1 VAFLIIDR
9 RLNGKHK
16 SAVNRQRFLRRY
28 RKHIKEAVADA
39 VGKRSITDI
48 ERGEEISIPKK
59 DVSEPVFRHGHG
71 GRQTGILPGNREF
84 ITGDKIKRPSGGAG
98 GGGGPGAT
106 GSGEGMDD
114 FTFALTQ
121 EEFMDFVF
129 EDLELPNLAKKQ
141 IKDTD
146 SYKLIKGGY
155 TNEGI
160 PARLNVVQSLRS
172 AYARRIALSGA
183 IRRQIDVLETELE
196 KLEAAESG
204 KADSHR
210 AGDLDGDRA
219 NLTMDGPNQIIHIR
233 IREIKNELDRL
244 RRRLNHIPFLD
255 DFDLRYNNVIQ
266 QPMPTSSAVMF
277 CIMDVSGSMTQD
289 IKDIA
294 KRFFILLYLFLQRN
308 YQKIDLVF
316 IRHHTSASEVDE
328 QEFFYAR
335 DTGGTIV
342 SSALKLMHKIVCER
356 YPASDWNIYVA
367 QASDGDNWDDDSPL
381 CSDLLLTKIMSLV
394 QYYAYVEITPREH
407 QALWHT
413 YEGIV
418 ETFPD
423 NFAMQQIEG
432 LGDIYPV
439 FHDLFQR
446 RTT

>member
-1 VAFLIIDR
+1 MAFLIIDR
-9 RLNGKHK
+9 RPNGKHK

-28 RKHIKEAVADA
+28 RKHIKDA
-39 VGKRSITDI
+39 VTDAVSKRSITDI

-59 DVSEPVFRHGHG
+59 DVSEPIFRHGRG
-71 GRQTGILPGNREF
+71 GRQPRVLPGNKEF
-84 ITGDKIKRPSGGAG
+84 ITGDKIRRPQGGTGGAG
-98 GGGGPGAT
+98 GPGASD
-106 GSGEGMDD
+106 SGEGMDE
-114 FTFALTQ
+114 FTFELTQ
-121 EEFMDFVF
+121 EEFMDFMF

-183 IRRQIDVLETELE
+183 TRRQIKTLETELE
-196 KLEAAESG
+196 ALQALENGQTHSHTDDLAVDG
-204 KADSHR
+204 NDLIDPDSKEDIQHR
-210 AGDLDGDRA
+210 V
-219 NLTMDGPNQIIHIR
+219 
-233 IREIKNELDRL
+233 REIKNELDRL

-255 DFDLRYNNVIQ
+255 DFDLKYNNVVQ
-266 QPMPTSSAVMF
+266 QPTPTSSAVMF
-277 CIMDVSGSMTQD
+277 CLMDVSGSMTQD

-294 KRFFILLYLFLQRN
+294 KRFFILLYLFLKRN
-308 YQKIDLVF
+308 YQKIDVVF

-342 SSALKLMHKIVCER
+342 SSALKLMHKIVRER
-356 YPASDWNIYVA
+356 YPTSDWNIYAA

-381 CSDLLLTKIMSLV
+381 CSDLLLDKIMPLV

-407 QALWHT
+407 QALWHA
-413 YEGIV
+413 YETIA
-418 ETFPD
+418 EDFPD
-423 NFAMQQIEG
+423 SFAMQQIEG
-432 LGDIYPV
+432 LEDIYPV

-446 RTT
+446 RAA